1 MSEFIIIET
10 TYPNLEQAKNL
21 AKILLSENFAACVH
35 FQPIESMY
43 IWKGKLENDAEILVR
58 IKSKKSFFDEIEK
71 IIKKH
76 HGYMLPEIIS
86 INIDEVEEKYGQW
99 LAQTALKKNSD

>member
-21 AKILLSENFAACVH
+21 AKILLTENFAACVN
-35 FQPIESMY
+35 FYTIESMY
-43 IWKGKLENDAEILVR
+43 IWQGKLENNPEILIR

-86 INIDEVEEKYGQW
+86 INIDEVEEKYGEW
-99 LAQTALKKNSD
+99 LQNVALKKISD